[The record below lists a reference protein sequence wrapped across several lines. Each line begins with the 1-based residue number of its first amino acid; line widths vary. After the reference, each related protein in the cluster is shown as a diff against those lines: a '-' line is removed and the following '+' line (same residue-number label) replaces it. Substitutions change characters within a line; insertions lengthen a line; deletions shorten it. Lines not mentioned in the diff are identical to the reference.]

1 MEATIRKDSDK
12 QVTLILDGRLD
23 TSVTQQTEREVEP
36 LFEYVDQQIVIDCSR
51 LEYISSSGLRLL
63 MAINQRCSANR
74 CELYIKGLQAKVY
87 DVFQTTGFV
96 HLFQF
101 IK

>member
-1 MEATIRKDSDK
+1 MEATIRKDDDRH
-12 QVTLILDGRLD
+12 VTLILDGRLD
-23 TSVTQQTEREVEP
+23 TSVTPQTEKEVEP
-36 LFEYVDQQIVIDCSR
+36 LFDYEGYEIVIDCSR

-63 MAINQRCSANR
+63 MAINQRCCANH
-74 CELYIKGLQAKVY
+74 CDLYIKGLRDEVY

-101 IK
+101 K

>member
-1 MEATIRKDSDK
+1 MEATIRKENDN

-23 TSVTQQTEREVEP
+23 TSVTPQTEKEVEP
-36 LFEYVDQQIVIDCSR
+36 LFDFKNREIIIDCSR

-63 MAINQRCSANR
+63 MAVNQRCRANS
-74 CELYIKGLQAKVY
+74 CSLYIKGLKENVL
-87 DVFQTTGFV
+87 DVFTTTGFI

-101 IK
+101 K